1 MTIADDMRA
10 ASLGELNRV
19 RAQLKTANEEIEQL
33 RLDLLKANHDLSQRT
48 HGMFVAQEAGKDL
61 ARQLDKAN
69 ERNAADLDVLSAIQY
84 ELDRMTESRDQWKR
98 IALAYRC
105 DRNACFGPFDL
116 SRYISGWSIARRM
129 GRAAKEI
136 VDRMQEDRK

>member
-61 ARQLDKAN
+61 ARQLSLATDEIERLRLIAGLAQVSVATVTLTGSDSAN
-69 ERNAADLDVLSAIQY
+69 PEPQS
-84 ELDRMTESRDQWKR
+84 
-98 IALAYRC
+98 
-105 DRNACFGPFDL
+105 
-116 SRYISGWSIARRM
+116 
-129 GRAAKEI
+129 
-136 VDRMQEDRK
+136 